1 MSQYLSDKIRVLS
14 FVSIMLVLYIH
25 SGFHADE
32 IYGMPQVDFVQ
43 RLISGILGQLA
54 VPLFFIISGFLFFLK
69 TPNGLA
75 SIFSKMR
82 KRVRTLLIPYLI
94 GCTFFVVFLQ
104 IVSMLP
110 GAGKYMNSVSS
121 FFSMPIGELLV
132 GTYFASA
139 SGAPFA
145 FQLWF
150 LRDLIIIVAFAP
162 VLYYALKI
170 LKWWFVAILF
180 VLSFTG
186 FSFVNSVFWFSF
198 GGCVAMSALALHK
211 FQVCDKLRLAVGG
224 VTGCVFV
231 TFSVFELLFSE
242 LSVWRYIQIPTV
254 LCGLAFLWI
263 AYDFIV
269 GHNFVLASHPM
280 MTTACSFTFFIYLF
294 HEPVLNVVRKLIVVA
309 VGKASLG
316 FMASYIFSPWIF
328 AACAIAVGLLL
339 RRCTPRFY
347 SVLTGGR

>member
-224 VTGCVFV
+224 GNRLCICHVFR
-231 TFSVFELLFSE
+231 L
-242 LSVWRYIQIPTV
+242 
-254 LCGLAFLWI
+254 
-263 AYDFIV
+263 
-269 GHNFVLASHPM
+269 
-280 MTTACSFTFFIYLF
+280 
-294 HEPVLNVVRKLIVVA
+294 
-309 VGKASLG
+309 
-316 FMASYIFSPWIF
+316 
-328 AACAIAVGLLL
+328 
-339 RRCTPRFY
+339 
-347 SVLTGGR
+347 